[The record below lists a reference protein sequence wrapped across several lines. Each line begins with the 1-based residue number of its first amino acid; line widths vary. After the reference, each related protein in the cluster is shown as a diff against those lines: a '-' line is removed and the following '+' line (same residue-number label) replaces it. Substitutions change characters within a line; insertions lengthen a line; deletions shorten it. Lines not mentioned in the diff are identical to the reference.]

1 RHRARA
7 RKVRLVAEISARV
20 IVGGVAAAE
29 RRRTEPAWIGPRL
42 PGVTLMAA
50 LVVPG
55 GEVGMVVL
63 AADLEQ
69 MWMVRDQLGDDACR
83 AEIAGQR
90 PFPDFDRAPR
100 LPQEVQRAAQD
111 IVPRR
116 YAWQRARVVPIKANG
131 AAGKCVEVRGR
142 ELAPAVGAQHVPIE
156 AVEQDYDRIARPRG
170 GRRVRAH

>member
-1 RHRARA
+1 
-7 RKVRLVAEISARV
+7 
-20 IVGGVAAAE
+20 
-29 RRRTEPAWIGPRL
+29 RL
-42 PGVTLMAA
+42 PRVALMAA

-55 GEVGMVVL
+55 GEIGVVVL

-116 YAWQRARVVPIKANG
+116 YAWQRARVVPIEAKG
-131 AAGKCVEVRGR
+131 AAGERVEVRGR
-142 ELAPAVGAQHVPIE
+142 ELTPAIGAQHMPIK
-156 AVEQDYDRIARPRG
+156 AVEQDYDRIARPYG
-170 GRRVRAH
+170 GRRVQGHRRWTLSGRSR